1 MRVSVVVVFDS
12 VEEEFLVFEE
22 EEVDSLLEKLGE
34 ADLIVGFNI
43 KKFDYS
49 VLGAYS
55 DDDLKRLPTFDI
67 LEDIHGRLGFRLG
80 LDHLAT
86 ETIGRGK
93 TAHGLQAVEW
103 FKQGNMKE
111 LTEYCRQDVAAT
123 RDLFLH
129 GLEQGYLVYK
139 EKKTGTRL
147 KLRVDWT
154 LDQLIG

>member
-1 MRVSVVVVFDS
+1 M
-12 VEEEFLVFEE
+12 E
-22 EEVDSLLEKLGE
+22 
-34 ADLIVGFNI
+34 
-43 KKFDYS
+43 
-49 VLGAYS
+49 
-55 DDDLKRLPTFDI
+55 
-67 LEDIHGRLGFRLG
+67 
-80 LDHLAT
+80 
-86 ETIGRGK
+86 
-93 TAHGLQAVEW
+93 
-103 FKQGNMKE
+103 E